1 MASILPF
8 VDGGLSRQPFDFAD
22 LVVETAADPIFVMDP
37 AGRTVYANPAAE
49 RAFGWSLEELRGQ
62 VLHDLVH
69 HHYPDGRPFPMEECP
84 LGHVFARQERL
95 ERHEELFFRRDGTPV
110 HVACSNAPV
119 LRDGRMVGAVLVA
132 VDITERKLMERR
144 LAEALAAKEA
154 LVREVHHRVKN
165 SLMMAIGLLRL
176 QAQEVAD
183 ATARRQLEDACAR
196 VATAARMHEHLHRV
210 EDLETVEFSQLLK
223 ELCEQVVSTS
233 QIADRV
239 AFEFNAEPMV
249 LRTDLALPLALVAN
263 ELVVNAFKHA
273 FRDGRAGR
281 IQVRF
286 GPAGEGWSLQVSD
299 DGVGLPEDVDW
310 TSSRSL
316 GTKLVYGLSRQIAAS
331 VTLDRTAGSTITVSS
346 AQTGHDTGG
355 IGAPAPG

>member
-1 MASILPF
+1 MPIHLPIGGSEASQP
-8 VDGGLSRQPFDFAD
+8 VDLST
-22 LVVETAADPIFVMDP
+22 LVVEKAADSIFVLD
-37 AGRTVYANPAAE
+37 AEGRTVYANSAAE
-49 RAFGWSLEELRGQ
+49 RTFGWTREELAGKL
-62 VLHDLVH
+62 LHDLVH
-69 HHYPDGRPFPMEECP
+69 HHRPDGRPYPMSECP
-84 LGHVFARQERL
+84 LGHVFGSGTQL
-95 ERHEELFFRRDGTPV
+95 EKHEDMFFRRDGTPI
-110 HVACSNAPV
+110 HVACSNAP
-119 LRDGRMVGAVLVA
+119 LEHEGRMVGAVLIA
-132 VDITERKLMERR
+132 VDITERKRIEER
-144 LAEALAAKEA
+144 LAEALAAKDG
-154 LVREVHHRVKN
+154 LIKEVHHRVKN

-355 IGAPAPG
+355 IGAPTPG